1 MKEME
6 RMEILTNIFKRKSWF
21 VPFVAIILGLLLGAL
36 VMFIG
41 GYDPI
46 LAYNSLVLKI
56 FGSSYDIGE
65 ALRTITP
72 LVLSGLAVAIAFRS
86 GLFNIGVDGQI
97 IMGSLGALIV
107 GTQLS
112 LPPIIHALVA
122 IIFGALLGGLWGGL
136 IGYIKA
142 KRGVNEVITSIMFN
156 FIALYICNLMIRLF
170 MPQAGTQRSMMI
182 KETAGI
188 QIGWLSELMGG
199 ARIHWGLFIMLLA
212 VVFYHIYMNK
222 TKWGYELRAVG
233 FNPDA
238 AKYAGMKVPN
248 VMVRAMFISGM
259 VGGLIGTFEV
269 LGVFKYVA
277 ISSVSSGLGFDGIAV
292 ALLGGNTAIG
302 VLFSGILIGGLTYG
316 AQGMS
321 FGANVPGEIIRMVI
335 GFIIFF
341 VAAPGIVK
349 SFFPSFHKKAKKEA

>member
-1 MKEME
+1 MKL
-6 RMEILTNIFKRKSWF
+6 INNIFRRDSWL
-21 VPFVAIILGLLLGAL
+21 VPLVAIILGLLLGAI

-41 GYDPI
+41 GYDPV
-46 LAYNSLVLKI
+46 LAYSSLVVKI

-72 LVLSGLAVAIAFRS
+72 LVMSGLAVAIAFRS

-97 IMGSLGALIV
+97 VMGSLGALIV

-112 LPPIIHALVA
+112 LPPFLHAIVA
-122 IIFGALLGGLWGGL
+122 ILFGALLGGLWGGL

-156 FIALYICNLMIRLF
+156 FIALYICNLLIRLY
-170 MPQAGTQRSMMI
+170 MPQAGTQRSEMI
-182 KETAGI
+182 KESAGI
-188 QIGWLSELMGG
+188 QIGWLSEWMGG
-199 ARIHWGLFIMLLA
+199 ARIHWGMFIMVIA
-212 VVFYHIYMNK
+212 VVFYYIYMNK

-233 FNPDA
+233 LNSHA
-238 AKYAGMKVPN
+238 ANYAGMKVSN

-259 VGGLIGTFEV
+259 LGGLIGTFEV

-277 ISSVSSGLGFDGIAV
+277 VSSVTSGLGFDGIAV
-292 ALLGGNTAIG
+292 SLLGGNAAIG
-302 VLFSGILIGGLTYG
+302 VLLSGILVGALTYG

-349 SFFPSFHKKAKKEA
+349 TFFPSFNKKAKKEV